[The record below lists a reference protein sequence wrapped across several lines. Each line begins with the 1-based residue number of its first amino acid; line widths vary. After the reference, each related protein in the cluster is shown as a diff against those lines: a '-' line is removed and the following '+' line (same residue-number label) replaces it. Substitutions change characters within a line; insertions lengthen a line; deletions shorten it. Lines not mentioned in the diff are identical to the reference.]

1 MTTTSP
7 SSTLEV
13 SPDRP
18 VHPVTIA
25 LLRHVRDAAQQLGSE
40 FAVAG
45 ATARDI
51 VLWHVYGI
59 RAERATRDVDVAV
72 CAVSWDAHRELTSQ
86 LEATGLFKLSE
97 RVEHSLVFEDASVG
111 MLSPLDLV
119 PFGPLEAPEG
129 TIKWPK
135 DKAEMN
141 VLGFREAVDTALQV
155 DIGESLTVP
164 VVSLPA
170 LAILKLLAW
179 QDRRTTKN
187 TDAGDLLLV
196 IRNYH
201 NAGNN
206 ERIWEVATDLLK
218 THGFD
223 ADRAAAALLGRA
235 ARRIALPATRDA
247 VVPLLVPGKV
257 FETHSGDMLASA
269 ARRMFV
275 DEFADTTVGSLAAFR
290 DGFMQDPSD
299 GIGAGELPPRE

>member
-1 MTTTSP
+1 
-7 SSTLEV
+7 
-13 SPDRP
+13 
-18 VHPVTIA
+18 
-25 LLRHVRDAAQQLGSE
+25 VRDAVQRLGSE
-40 FAVAG
+40 FVVAG

-72 CAVSWDAHRELTSQ
+72 CVVSWDAHRDLISR
-86 LEATGLFKLSE
+86 LEATGLFKLSG
-97 RVEHSLVFEDASVG
+97 RVEHSMVFEDASVG
-111 MLSPLDLV
+111 KPSPLDLV

-155 DIGESLTVP
+155 DIGEGLTVP

-170 LAILKLLAW
+170 LALLKLLAW
-179 QDRRTTKN
+179 QDRRTIRN

-201 NAGNN
+201 DAGNK
-206 ERIWEVATDLLK
+206 ERIWEVATDLLE
-218 THGFD
+218 THNFD
-223 ADRAAAALLGRA
+223 ADLAAAALLGRE

-247 VVPLLVPGKV
+247 IVPLLEPGKV
-257 FETHSGDMLASA
+257 FETLSGDMLAGA
-269 ARRMFV
+269 ARRMFA
-275 DEFADTTVGSLAAFR
+275 DEFTDTTVDSLAAFR
-290 DGFMQDPSD
+290 DGFMQDPQVLS
-299 GIGAGELPPRE
+299 PHN

>member
-25 LLRHVRDAAQQLGSE
+25 PLRHVRDAAQQLGSE

-72 CAVSWDAHRELTSQ
+72 CAVTWDAHRDLTAQ
-86 LEATGLFKLSE
+86 LQATGLFKLSE

-111 MLSPLDLV
+111 KPSPLDLV

-141 VLGFREAVDTALQV
+141 VLGFRKAVDTALPLV
-155 DIGESLTVP
+155 PSKCFVLALSPAHKLPGLDI
-164 VVSLPA
+164 
-170 LAILKLLAW
+170 
-179 QDRRTTKN
+179 
-187 TDAGDLLLV
+187 
-196 IRNYH
+196 
-201 NAGNN
+201 
-206 ERIWEVATDLLK
+206 
-218 THGFD
+218 
-223 ADRAAAALLGRA
+223 DRAHAWLSAANATRA
-235 ARRIALPATRDA
+235 A
-247 VVPLLVPGKV
+247 
-257 FETHSGDMLASA
+257 S
-269 ARRMFV
+269 
-275 DEFADTTVGSLAAFR
+275 
-290 DGFMQDPSD
+290 
-299 GIGAGELPPRE
+299 